1 MNDVLGA
8 VITFTAGVGI
18 TALNYLVSKYV
29 LQKSPDKF
37 AMTSV
42 IKQIVNVSFL
52 VAVYMLS
59 DYLPWNFTYL
69 IVGAVLGIT
78 LPMIVFTRKL
88 VKLNEARCDAPKCKE
103 GEKNG

>member
-1 MNDVLGA
+1 MNDILGA
-8 VITFTAGVGI
+8 VITFTVGVGVS
-18 TALNYLVSKYV
+18 ALNYLISKYF

-42 IKQIVNVSFL
+42 IKQIINVAFL

-59 DYLPWNFTYL
+59 DRLPWSFTYL

-78 LPMIVFTRKL
+78 LPMLLFTRKL
-88 VKLNEARCDAPKCKE
+88 LKLNGEKRSTSDGKE

>member
-8 VITFTAGVGI
+8 VIAFTFGVGI
-18 TALNYLVSKYV
+18 SALNYFISKYF

-42 IKQIVNVSFL
+42 IKQLINVAFL

-59 DYLPWNFTYL
+59 DSLPWRFSYL

-78 LPMIVFTRKL
+78 LPMLVFTRKL
-88 VKLNEARCDAPKCKE
+88 LKLNEARRGAPDGKE